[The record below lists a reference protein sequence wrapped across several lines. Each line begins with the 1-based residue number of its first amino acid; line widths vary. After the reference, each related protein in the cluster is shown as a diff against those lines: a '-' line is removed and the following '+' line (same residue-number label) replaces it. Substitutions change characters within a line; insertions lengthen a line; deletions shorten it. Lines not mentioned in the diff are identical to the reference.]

1 MGKIKTE
8 ELLNQF
14 YESMSG
20 TSIEKMR
27 NQIDKPELYEYEKK
41 IGKELIDMNVDE
53 ILGLIDA
60 YSSKRKNKTITF
72 MVSHSSFDQISTQ
85 LRGIFNYYIDNIELV
100 RNPFN
105 DKRLRGQAAIEG
117 LARGKE
123 PFRWSIVEK
132 IIDELHQDFEE
143 DRADYLELILLLFY
157 NGFAK
162 ANEIVSFTEKDVDH
176 RSRKVI
182 LPGKTVCL
190 SERCYNL
197 LVKFNKQNT
206 ISGWRGDFALCGWHN
221 SYFKFIIRPSKSKEL
236 DGRDITLMNDIINRY
251 ISKDIND
258 KYNTK
263 INYRL
268 LYSLGFYDYIVK
280 KHGEEKTNKMITSYR
295 DSEDV
300 AELMSLAREYG
311 VKADNISHLK
321 RFLRPFI
328 ES

>member
-8 ELLNQF
+8 ELLNRF

-41 IGKELIDMNVDE
+41 IGKELIDMNVDD
-53 ILGLIDA
+53 IFGLIEE
-60 YSSKRKNKTITF
+60 YSSKRKNKTISF
-72 MVSHSSFDQISTQ
+72 MISHSSFDQISTQ
-85 LRGIFNYYIDNIELV
+85 LRAIFNYYTDTIEPV

-105 DKRLRGQAAIEG
+105 DKRLKGQAAIER

-132 IIDELHQDFEE
+132 IIDKLHQDFDE
-143 DRADYLELILLLFY
+143 DKADYLELILLLFY
-157 NGFAK
+157 DGFAK
-162 ANEIVSFTEKDVDH
+162 AGEIVNFTEKDIDH

-182 LPGKTVCL
+182 LPGRNVYL
-190 SERCYNL
+190 SERSYKL
-197 LVKFNKQNT
+197 LVKFNKQST
-206 ISGWRGDFALCGWHN
+206 IAGWRGDYVLCSWHD
-221 SYFKFIIRPSKSKEL
+221 SYFKFIVRPSKVEEL
-236 DGRDITLMNDIINRY
+236 NERDITLMNDIINRY

-258 KYNTK
+258 RYDTK
-263 INYRL
+263 INYRM
-268 LYSLGFYDYIVK
+268 LYFLGFYDYIVK
-280 KHGEEKTNKMITSYR
+280 KHGQEKTNKIMTSYR

-321 RFLRPFI
+321 RCLRPFI